1 MIFSE
6 VLVHVVA
13 ELNIL
18 GKYNL
23 LFVYLLVQSLSQR
36 QTNMTLTLTEMASL
50 VHVVCES
57 LNWVITAFLEATSI
71 GGGGGERGGPSDF
84 N

>member
-1 MIFSE
+1 MIFSD

-18 GKYNL
+18 G
-23 LFVYLLVQSLSQR
+23 FCLLVGPKFI
-36 QTNMTLTLTEMASL
+36 TKANKYFLTEMASL

-57 LNWVITAFLEATSI
+57 LNWVITAFLEATSP
-71 GGGGGERGGPSDF
+71 R
-84 N
+84 